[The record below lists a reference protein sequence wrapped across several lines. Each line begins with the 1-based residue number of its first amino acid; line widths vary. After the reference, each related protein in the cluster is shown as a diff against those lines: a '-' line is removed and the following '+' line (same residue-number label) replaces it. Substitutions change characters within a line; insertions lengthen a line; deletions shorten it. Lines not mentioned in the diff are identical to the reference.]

1 MSDSYLRDL
10 NYKIQLEQM
19 LLNSWG
25 VEKPRE
31 SNKKF
36 ELPDVNDLL
45 NPKERQNKILMRQ
58 EQIQS
63 YLEKEKRPVII
74 NGVEYKYNSIP
85 PPNLDDLQQY
95 KDDIGMLEGNINYY
109 ENGINQA
116 LNNIQQSQDNIEQM
130 KINIKQLS
138 EARMARKYFLDNEYI
153 KELGDL
159 EKLKQDAVDAGD
171 AQEELKI
178 NDKIQELENK
188 ASDVYSEINRIK
200 NDLRLF
206 DNDIKQEIKN
216 IKKYENNIRSLEAH
230 IETQKDAI
238 NENIKNMNEAKKQ
251 NDEKTNQ
258 YSNELRRLNFGSF
271 NIDRLSTE
279 TEDEYIKRLDNNAQ
293 VPFDNSY
300 SKNLSDIER
309 NNEFKYNLKQLFKSD
324 AFIEQI
330 LNYLKMHNDHF
341 IYIFNTYF
349 NLFKEDYLKVFGYN
363 NKALLDE
370 PDQFIEIINKFCE
383 ADANGQP
390 SLITPLRDI
399 ETKRVGSLLEPISQ
413 QIALLKE
420 DSTIDNLTYQQKV
433 DELNRLQSISGDQN
447 KILALESNLNQIS
460 GPKATLDS
468 FNPELLDGNTTI
480 KFQDPTTNETKYL
493 KYLDYNAVYALKD
506 GKNKSITKTPPT
518 LLISDTNQ
526 KGTYEEYSNK
536 DFNEFLQ
543 IYFGLSKDDIKNL
556 LNIKTV
562 GNVIPGKSILNFFK
576 VYQLRPTL
584 TQNDNQQTEIKLKPG
599 SKLIGMGISS
609 DLKEYVK
616 FGKYVLLYKKLIL
629 KNILSLQKNNGQKIP
644 GFKNYNVSDQFVDL
658 IKKMLN
664 KENISAYD
672 VNTLK
677 IGEKELLDN
686 LLALCELNKKIII
699 GSGSETLK
707 KIKNDLE
714 VIQGEIE
721 GGNNNPIV
729 KDELYKTLFKLVAHG
744 AISEKNARDH
754 YKKIIKDFFS

>member
-1 MSDSYLRDL
+1 MTDSYLRDL

-31 SNKKF
+31 ANKKF

-63 YLEKEKRPVII
+63 YLEKEKRPVVI
-74 NGVEYKYNSIP
+74 NGVEYKYNSIS

-116 LNNIQQSQDNIEQM
+116 LNNIKQSEDI
-130 KINIKQLS
+130 IKQIKSQKKILAENRS
-138 EARMARKYFLDNEYI
+138 MREFFLNKEYI
-153 KELGDL
+153 KKLNDL
-159 EKLKQDAVDAGD
+159 EAQKLN
-171 AQEELKI
+171 AQTPTEVSKI
-178 NDKIQELENK
+178 TDEIALLNNEALNI
-188 ASDVYSEINRIK
+188 SSEINQIK
-200 NDLRLF
+200 SDLRLF

-216 IKKYENNIRSLEAH
+216 IKKYENNIKSLEAH
-230 IETQKDAI
+230 IETEKDAI

-251 NDEKTNQ
+251 NNEKTNQ

-271 NIDRLSTE
+271 NIDRLPTE
-279 TEDEYIKRLDNNAQ
+279 TEEEYIKRLDDNAQ

-309 NNEFKYNLKQLFKSD
+309 NNEFKDNLKQLFKSD

-349 NLFKEDYLKVFGYN
+349 NLFKEDYLKIFGFN

-390 SLITPLRDI
+390 SLITP
-399 ETKRVGSLLEPISQ
+399 ETKRVSSLLEPINQ
-413 QIALLKE
+413 QISLLKE
-420 DSTIDNLTYQQKV
+420 DTTIDNLTYQQKV
-433 DELNRLQSISGDQN
+433 DELNRLQSISGGDQN

-460 GPKATLDS
+460 GPKAKLDS
-468 FNPELLDGNTTI
+468 FNPQLLDGNTTI

-493 KYLDYNAVYALKD
+493 KYLDYNAVYALRDD
-506 GKNKSITKTPPT
+506 GKNNSITKTPPT
-518 LLISDTNQ
+518 LLISDVNQ
-526 KGTYEEYSNK
+526 PGTYEEYSNK
-536 DFNEFLQ
+536 DFSDFLQ
-543 IYFGLSKDDIKNL
+543 MYFGLSKDDIRNL

-576 VYQLRPTL
+576 VYQLKPTL

-599 SKLIGMGISS
+599 TKLIGMGISS

-707 KIKNDLE
+707 KIKNNLE

-729 KDELYKTLFKLVAHG
+729 KDELYKTLFKLVMHG

-754 YKKIIKDFFS
+754 YKKIVKDFFT